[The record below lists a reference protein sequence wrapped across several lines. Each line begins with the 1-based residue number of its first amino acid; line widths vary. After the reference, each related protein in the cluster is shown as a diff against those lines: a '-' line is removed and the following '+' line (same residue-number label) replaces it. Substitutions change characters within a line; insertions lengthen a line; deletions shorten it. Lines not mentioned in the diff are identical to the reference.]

1 MIRILISL
9 LIVISTVTLADGY
22 NRKEWKHWI
31 DTDKDCENTREEAL
45 KRDAQQVTS
54 TNDKCTPTSGV
65 WIDPYTNTHFVN
77 PRKLDADHIVPLKH
91 AHTYGG
97 SEWPKSRKRAFAND
111 LENVLMVSAGANRS
125 KGAKGPNKWMPPNEE
140 FHCEYLEQ
148 WIYIKTKYALTIS
161 HAEHAFITNY
171 REKNCN

>member
-9 LIVISTVTLADGY
+9 LIMVSTATLADGY

-45 KRDAQQVTS
+45 KRDAQQVTT
-54 TNDKCTPTSGV
+54 TNDKCTPTSGLWV
-65 WIDPYTNTHFVN
+65 DPYTARIVHN

-97 SEWPKSRKRAFAND
+97 SSWSKARKRAFAND

-125 KGAKGPNKWMPPNEE
+125 KGAKAPNKWMPPNEDY
-140 FHCEYLEQ
+140 HCEYLVK
-148 WIYIKTKYALTIS
+148 WSYIKTKYDLQVS
-161 HAEHAFITNY
+161 KAEHRFIEQYT
-171 REKNCN
+171 EENCK